1 MQLTYT
7 PSTLQRTN
15 LTLKAR
21 TTKDIFRLFQTL
33 DKQSSPYGNHN
44 ARRENSDADAAEYA
58 NVQGKGQWCNRKA
71 LKCSDAINNNTL
83 AKQKR
88 PLEIPSAGWVYPPTL
103 QRKQKRMSS
112 NADAD
117 LMSTPCFDPL
127 RPPNPFS
134 PQISNHRADEAQDAL
149 HLGRRQRRVVQVAR
163 LAAAPDVLE
172 PALHLP
178 LLALGHDVD
187 EARVLGVLERGAQY
201 VQARLRRRLSR
212 SARPP
217 SPSAGRR
224 DSPRRPSW
232 STP

>member
-1 MQLTYT
+1 MVQ
-7 PSTLQRTN
+7 
-15 LTLKAR
+15 LKA
-21 TTKDIFRLFQTL
+21 L
-33 DKQSSPYGNHN
+33 
-44 ARRENSDADAAEYA
+44 E
-58 NVQGKGQWCNRKA
+58 
-71 LKCSDAINNNTL
+71 CSDAINNNTL

-103 QRKQKRMSS
+103 QRKQAMQKRMSS

-117 LMSTPCFDPL
+117 LISTLCFDPL
-127 RPPNPFS
+127 RPPSPFS

-201 VQARLRRRLSR
+201 VQARLRRRLSPSQLSR
-212 SARPP
+212 SPLAR
-217 SPSAGRR
+217 RR